1 MKKYY
6 TLLCLITIFSCVRQ
20 EEMVDD
26 TNISPIYSENQIE
39 VSAEVGHATTK
50 AFMGEKEGDAYP
62 FLWQSTGESVILLER
77 ASLVGREDYSAFQNI
92 TSLSRYQVS
101 EDGSS
106 ADFSFYLKELTNGD
120 AFEYSCI
127 SPASCFVS
135 AGEEGLVLEVPA
147 SQTPAQIGP
156 DPAAVVLWTKLQ
168 GGYSSQPSS
177 LSFADSFT
185 HPLAYVNVTV
195 KNLPL
200 NEGETVSYVT
210 LDFDQ
215 KAVTGQLAVDWK
227 GGYEPKENT
236 HSFVN
241 MAVDTEDNTFSVCFA
256 ALPFSLVEGDKIS
269 VKIATS
275 ESVLTREIN
284 LSKAMT
290 CPSAEMT
297 SFGVDMSSAHRA
309 SLVMA
314 RLASGQE
321 YTLDEVK
328 AGIYEMKIPYAESEG
343 LTFIYKGAEYGA
355 MASSGS
361 GMVGTHSSGKHLSRT
376 IGRLAVGGS
385 PVRMETSAA
394 ETVLVRLDAS
404 YEDNIPR
411 YYLELPQTQENVIFH
426 EDFSLMVWG
435 GDYYTWSHGI
445 SPDKD
450 KYTAS
455 TVDGT
460 EVADISQ
467 DYTQCPFG
475 NKAFDPQ
482 NNTYITNRGLTGWD
496 FVNCGERPF
505 AIQVG
510 FNINNG
516 AGSMTTP
523 AFTALT
529 SVTDV
534 NVHIDMARFATN
546 SSDVKLSIEIVGSGI
561 FEKSVCTGS
570 RDAYSAPVTT
580 NGVTVQNSYVALQ
593 DEPLSDYDVNV
604 GEKLITTTSNAQG
617 NLFPRATVNTNTF
630 KPHTRL
636 KLRICGADAS
646 TQIKIYG
653 EAKTARFT
661 IFDIKVVKDEG
672 HVINGT
678 VIDESST
685 LYGVVRDN
693 STGKPL
699 AGVPMTDGFTYVT
712 TDANGVY
719 QMKAHEQARCVYP
732 SIPAEYEIPLGE
744 DGQPQI
750 YKYVTED
757 SSRYDFYLNQRT
769 ESWND
774 FTIMAITDV
783 HFYTSGVNQTNEEDK
798 FKQYHVP
805 DMVNYLS
812 SASASGEISKN
823 VIVVSLGDNTSNY
836 TEKLPHIRN
845 NLYSLIQMN
854 GKRLPMFHAIGNH
867 DHRGDGL
874 TDFECTQDFVNV
886 FGPTDYSI
894 NIGNAHIVFM
904 DNTMCV
910 EAEQPKEY
918 GKAMAF
924 ERGLTDE
931 QWAWLQADLANV
943 KNKEDKLFIMCV
955 HAPITSTTYSHF
967 ADIRNQLKTFG
978 ESHIMSGHLHKEI
991 IRDFTDGWTGKK
1003 GRISQEHNLLAM
1015 GGSWD
1020 KGWKNKLSIDGTP
1033 MGYNVFNISGN
1044 MIKESIYNPVGQND
1058 DYQFRIYIGGDKYEN
1073 DKTITRDGVDV
1084 TYKFDWT
1091 SHFQEKYDGAQMDMS
1106 GKFVVRVFAAG
1117 SRQKY
1122 WEVYLVDAKGNRT
1135 KMDWHNKEIRD
1146 QCALAYF
1153 YVKQGSK
1160 DKDYA
1165 STTAKNVWTVDVP
1178 EAYKSDPEKAFSE
1191 GGYKV
1196 VAEYKSPGGKVFT
1209 YENNHVQSTKKTHIF
1224 GDYYYTSEYYYNG
1237 FAY

>member
-6 TLLCLITIFSCVRQ
+6 TLLCLITIFSCARQ
-20 EEMVDD
+20 EEMDD
-26 TNISPIYSENQIE
+26 ATNISPIYSENQIE
-39 VSAEVGHATTK
+39 VSAEMGLAATK
-50 AFMGEKEGDAYP
+50 AYMGEKDENAYP

-135 AGEEGLVLEVPA
+135 AGEEGLILEVPA
-147 SQTPAQIGP
+147 SQTPAQLGP

-177 LSFADSFT
+177 LSFADSFS

-200 NEGETVSYVT
+200 NEGETVSSVT
-210 LDFDQ
+210 LDFNQ
-215 KAVTGQLAVDWK
+215 KAVTGQLAVDWS
-227 GGYEPKENT
+227 GVCESKENT

-241 MAVDTEDNTFSVCFA
+241 MTVETTDNTFSICFA
-256 ALPFSLVEGDKIS
+256 AIPFELAEGDKIS

-275 ESVLTREIN
+275 NSVLIREIN
-284 LSKAMT
+284 LSKTMT
-290 CPSAEMT
+290 FPSSEMT
-297 SFGVDMSSAHRA
+297 SFGVDMSSAERA
-309 SLVMA
+309 TLAMA
-314 RLASGQE
+314 CLASGQE
-321 YTLDEVK
+321 YTLDEVETD
-328 AGIYEMKIPYAESEG
+328 IYEMRIPYVESEG
-343 LTFIYKGAEYGA
+343 LTFIYKGAEYGV

-376 IGRLAVGGS
+376 IGRLAVGGD
-385 PVRMETSAA
+385 PVRMEASAA

-411 YYLELPQTQENVIFH
+411 YYLELPETQKNVIFH

-435 GDYYTWSHGI
+435 GDYYTWAHGV
-445 SPDKD
+445 SPDKSI
-450 KYTAS
+450 YEAS

-460 EVADISQ
+460 EVADQSQ

-475 NKAFDPQ
+475 NKAFDPE
-482 NNTYITNRGLTGWD
+482 NNTHIANRGLTGWD
-496 FVNCGERPF
+496 LVYCGERPF
-505 AIQVG
+505 AMQVG
-510 FNINNG
+510 FKNNS
-516 AGSMTTP
+516 GSMITP

-529 SVTDV
+529 AATDV
-534 NVHIDMARFATN
+534 NVHIDMARFATDTN
-546 SSDVKLSIEIVGSGI
+546 GKISIQIIGSGT
-561 FEKSVCTGS
+561 FENNNCVGS
-570 RDAYSAPVTT
+570 RDAYTAPVNGTT
-580 NGVTVQNSYVALQ
+580 NTYPALA
-593 DEPLSDYDVNV
+593 DDLLSSYDVSV
-604 GEKLITTTSNAQG
+604 GEKLIATTSNAQG
-617 NLFPRATVNTNTF
+617 KLFPRATDNKNTF
-630 KPHTRL
+630 KPHT
-636 KLRICGADAS
+636 KLRLRILGADA
-646 TQIKIYG
+646 TTKIKIYG
-653 EAKTARFT
+653 ETDKARFT

-672 HVINGT
+672 NVINGT
-678 VIDESST
+678 VIDGNST

-693 STGKPL
+693 TTGKPL

-719 QMKAHEQARCVYP
+719 QMVAHENARCVYP

-757 SSRYDFYLNQRT
+757 TSRYDFHLTQRT
-769 ESWND
+769 EPWDD

-783 HFYTSGVNQTNEEDK
+783 HFYTNGVNQTNEEDK

-805 DMVNYLS
+805 DMVNYLA
-812 SASASGEISKN
+812 SASASGQISKN
-823 VIVVSLGDNTSNY
+823 VIGISLGDNTSNY
-836 TEKLPHIRN
+836 TEKLSHIKN
-845 NLYSLIQMN
+845 DLYSLITHS
-854 GKRLPMFHAIGNH
+854 GSSLPMFYAIGNH
-867 DHRGDGL
+867 DHRGDKN
-874 TDFECTQDFVNV
+874 TDYECTQDFVNV
-886 FGPTDYSI
+886 FGPTDFSI
-894 NIGNAHIVFM
+894 NIGKAHIVFM

-910 EAEQPKEY
+910 EEEQPKEY
-918 GKAMAF
+918 GKAMSF

-931 QWAWLQADLANV
+931 QWAWLQADLATVND
-943 KNKEDKLFIMCV
+943 KENKLFILCV

-1003 GRISQEHNLLAM
+1003 GRISQEHNLLAL

-1058 DYQFRIYIGGDKYEN
+1058 DYQFRIYIGSDKYEN
-1073 DKTITRDGVDV
+1073 DKTITRDGIDV
-1084 TYKFDWT
+1084 IYKFDWT
-1091 SHFQEKYDGAQMDMS
+1091 SHFQEKYNDTMDVS
-1106 GKFVVRVFAAG
+1106 GKYVVRVFAAG

-1122 WEVYLVDAKGNRT
+1122 WEVYLVDANGNRT
-1135 KMDWHNKEIRD
+1135 KMEWHNKEIRD

-1178 EAYKSDPEKAFSE
+1178 EAYKSNPEKAFSE

-1196 VAEYKSPGGKVFT
+1196 VVEYKSPGGKVFT
-1209 YENNHVQSTKKTHIF
+1209 YESNHVQSTKRTHIF
-1224 GDYYYTSEYYYNG
+1224 GDYYYTNEYYYNG